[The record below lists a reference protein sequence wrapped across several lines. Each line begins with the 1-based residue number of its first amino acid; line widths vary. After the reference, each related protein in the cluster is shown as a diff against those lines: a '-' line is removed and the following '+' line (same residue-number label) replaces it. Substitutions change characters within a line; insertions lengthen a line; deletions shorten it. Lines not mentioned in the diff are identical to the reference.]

1 LRTGALAL
9 PRYYLYTFFPRLQGS
24 AFFHIKDLIDC
35 SRIRSLRKRPKDL
48 KFLSEDD
55 NDPDIDEVLDGA
67 GVIEGDPDSDF
78 SISEEDEELVKED
91 EKVYKSV
98 FSSFAKAYKNCLK
111 NCLQNQLIGIN

>member
-1 LRTGALAL
+1 LRTAALAL

-24 AFFHIKDLIDC
+24 AFFHIKNLIDC
-35 SRIRSLRKRPKDL
+35 SRSLRKRPKDL

-55 NDPDIDEVLDGA
+55 NDPDFDEVLDGA

-98 FSSFAKAYKNCLK
+98 FFVFCKS
-111 NCLQNQLIGIN
+111 LQKLL